1 MEKSVNDI
9 VRISRALDY
18 AAQKHSAQRRKGVA
32 QEPYINHLAEVALL
46 LAEATE
52 GGDANLVIAGLLHDC
67 IEDQGVKYEELVA
80 LFDAD
85 IADLV
90 REVTDDKSIPDKA
103 ERKRLQVVNA
113 PHKSDRAKMLKLADK
128 TSNLRAI
135 RSSPPHDWDA
145 QRKKEYFA
153 WAKEVAAGCGNVNAY
168 LSAKFEE
175 AYRAGAG

>member
-52 GGDANLVIAGLLHDC
+52 GRDVNLVIAGLLHDC

-85 IADLV
+85 IAGLV
-90 REVTDDKSIPDKA
+90 REVTDDKKLLKP
-103 ERKRLQVVNA
+103 ERKRLQVVNT
-113 PHKSDRAKMLKLADK
+113 PHKSDRAKMIKLADK
-128 TSNLRAI
+128 TSNLRAV

-168 LSAKFEE
+168 LSAKFDD

>member
-1 MEKSVNDI
+1 MEKSMNDV

-18 AAQKHSAQRRKGVA
+18 AAQKHTAQRRKGVA

-52 GGDANLVIAGLLHDC
+52 GRDVNLVIAGLLHDC
-67 IEDQGVKYEELVA
+67 IEDQGVEYEELVA

-85 IADLV
+85 IAGLV
-90 REVTDDKSIPDKA
+90 REVTDDKKLLKP
-103 ERKRLQVVNA
+103 ERKRLQVVNT
-113 PHKSDRAKMLKLADK
+113 PHKSDRAKMIKLADK
-128 TSNLRAI
+128 TSNLRAV

-168 LSAKFEE
+168 LLAKFEE

>member
-1 MEKSVNDI
+1 MTIIAND
-9 VRISRALDY
+9 VLRLSRALDY

-52 GGDANLVIAGLLHDC
+52 GRDVNLVIAGLLHDC

-80 LFDAD
+80 LFDTD
-85 IADLV
+85 IAGLV
-90 REVTDDKSIPDKA
+90 REVTDDRKLLKP
-103 ERKRLQVVNA
+103 ERKRLQVVNT
-113 PHKSDRAKMLKLADK
+113 PHKSDRAKMIKLADK
-128 TSNLRAI
+128 TSNLRAV

-168 LSAKFEE
+168 LSAKFDD